1 MQDESGRLDDQ
12 LAVQAL
18 IARDMPLETALE
30 DLARVIGY
38 PLGDARVSIHVFD
51 PARRTLDL
59 VAGERLSAAFREAM
73 QGVSLDAPAGTCGAA
88 ATTRR
93 LAITERIAG
102 DPRWQDLRGLA
113 RDEGLV
119 ACWSIPV
126 ITAEDELLGTL
137 EIYPTAP
144 RAPSQHEQARLH
156 RAAGLV
162 ALTIERHRERR
173 ARLEVEQRFRSLFTQ
188 HPDAVFEFDLE
199 GRFLSCNAS
208 ATRITGFS
216 EAWLKGQR
224 YHGFV
229 SPDALP
235 AIEAAF
241 ARVCQGET
249 QQHLYHSTDAEGRA
263 YTLEVTNLPIVV
275 DGRVVG
281 VYGVGRDITR
291 RREQEEQLRL
301 LARGIDASRNGV
313 VLADAR
319 APDLPLVFANETFLG
334 LTGYAL
340 DEILGR
346 NCRFLQG
353 PDTDP
358 VTVARLRLA
367 VAERSEIQV
376 TLRNYRKDGSAFW
389 NHLYLGPVLD
399 DEGHCTHIIGIQQDV
414 SRVREYEHRLA
425 HQASHDSLT
434 GLPNRQQFVSRLT
447 QHYRRACREDGFL
460 ALLYIDL
467 DDFKPINEGLG
478 HHVGDRLLEQ
488 VAQRLV
494 ALLDQGDI
502 ASRLGS
508 DEFAL
513 LLTSV
518 EDERDVLAR
527 AEAILDALSRPFEF
541 EEHRLHISASIGI
554 ASRQDA
560 AGQAAELLQAADL
573 AMQEAKQQGRNT
585 WQWYGDEIASLM
597 SEHVAMRLELQEAI
611 REGQFLLHYQPIVD
625 TRTGEVRSVEALVRW
640 QHPEKGMISPGL
652 FIPLAEQT
660 GQIVAIGRWVL
671 QRACQDMARLHAEG
685 GPALPVAVNIS
696 PLQFRR
702 AGFLAQ
708 VERVLETSGWPAERL
723 ELEVTEG
730 VLMSGTDRAIEVLH
744 ALRRRGVRVAID
756 DFGSGFSSL
765 RYLRQLPITKVK
777 LDRSFIHDITRNGDN
792 AAIVQGVIT
801 MAHHLGLAVVAE
813 GIEVPE
819 QRCDLLERGCDLL
832 QGFLFSRPVP
842 LDRLAR
848 LPATL
853 PASPA

>member
-1 MQDESGRLDDQ
+1 MQDESVRLDDQ
-12 LAVQAL
+12 RAVQEV
-18 IARDMPLETALE
+18 IARDTSLETL
-30 DLARVIGY
+30 LADVARMIG
-38 PLGDARVSIHVFD
+38 PQLGDPRISIRVFD
-51 PARRTLDL
+51 PDRRTLDM
-59 VAGERLSAAFREAM
+59 VAGEGFSPAFRRAM
-73 QGVSLDAPAGTCGAA
+73 QGMSLESPAGTCGAA
-88 ATTRR
+88 VVTRQ
-93 LAITERIAG
+93 LAITERIAV
-102 DPRWQDLRGLA
+102 DPRWQGLQALA
-113 RDEGLV
+113 RDEGLA
-119 ACWSIPV
+119 ACWSVPV
-126 ITAEDELLGTL
+126 ISAEDELLGTL
-137 EIYPTAP
+137 DTYFATP
-144 RAPSQHEQARLH
+144 RAPGEHEEAQLH

-162 ALTIERHRERR
+162 ALAIERHRDRR
-173 ARLEVEQRFRSLFTQ
+173 ARLEVEQRFRSLFTRL
-188 HPDAVFEFDLE
+188 PDAVFEFDLQ
-199 GRFLSCNAS
+199 GRFLSCNAA

-216 EAWLKGQR
+216 EAWLRGQPYAR
-224 YHGFV
+224 FV
-229 SPDALP
+229 TEEALP
-235 AIEAAF
+235 AIDAAF
-241 ARVCQGET
+241 ARVCAGET
-249 QQHLYHSTDAEGRA
+249 QQHIYQSTDAEGRA
-263 YTLEVTNLPIVV
+263 YTLEVTNLPIIV
-275 DGRVVG
+275 DDRVVG
-281 VYGVGRDITR
+281 VYGVGRDITG

-313 VLADAR
+313 VLADATL
-319 APDLPLVFANETFLG
+319 PDLPLVFVNETFLG
-334 LTGYAL
+334 LTGYAR
-340 DEILGR
+340 DELIGH
-346 NCRFLQG
+346 NCRMLQG
-353 PDTDP
+353 PETDP
-358 VTVARLRLA
+358 VTVARLRAA

-389 NHLYLGPVLD
+389 NHLYLSPVLD
-399 DEGHCTHIIGIQQDV
+399 DEGRCTHIIGIQQDV

-425 HQASHDSLT
+425 HQASHDALT

-447 QHYRRACREDGFL
+447 QQHRRTCRENGFL

-467 DDFKPINEGLG
+467 DDFKPVNDGLG

-488 VAQRLV
+488 VAHRLV

-527 AEAILDALSRPFEF
+527 AEAILEALSRPFEL
-541 EEHRLHISASIGI
+541 EGHRLHISASIGI
-554 ASRQDA
+554 ASSQDA
-560 AGQAAELLQAADL
+560 PDQAAELLQSADL

-585 WQWYGDEIASLM
+585 WQWYGDEISSLM
-597 SEHVAMRLELQEAI
+597 SEHVEMRLELQEAI

-640 QHPEKGMISPGL
+640 RHPEKGMISPGL

-708 VERVLETSGWPAERL
+708 VEQVLETSGWPAERL

-765 RYLRQLPITKVK
+765 RYLRQLPISKVK

-801 MAHHLGLAVVAE
+801 MAHHLGLSVVAE
-813 GIEVPE
+813 GIEAPE
-819 QRCDLLERGCDLL
+819 QRLDLLGRDCDLL
-832 QGFLFSRPVP
+832 QGFLFSPPVP
-842 LDRLAR
+842 LDQLAR
-848 LPATL
+848 LPARL
-853 PASPA
+853 PAPPA

>member
-1 MQDESGRLDDQ
+1 MQDESARLDDQ

-18 IARDMPLETALE
+18 IARDTSLQTTLE

-38 PLGDARVSIHVFD
+38 PLGDTRVSIRVWD
-51 PARRTLDL
+51 PDRRTLEL
-59 VAGERLSAAFREAM
+59 IAGEHLSAAFREAM
-73 QGVSLDAPAGTCGAA
+73 RCVSLDAPAGTCGAA
-88 ATTRR
+88 AATRR
-93 LAITERIAG
+93 LAITERIDT
-102 DPRWQDLRGLA
+102 DPRWQGLHGLA
-113 RDEGLV
+113 CDEGLA
-119 ACWSIPV
+119 ACWAIPV
-126 ITAEDELLGTL
+126 TSAEDELLGTL
-137 EIYPTAP
+137 ATYHTKP
-144 RAPSQHEQARLH
+144 RAPSEHEQAQLQ

-162 ALTIERHRERR
+162 ALTIERHRDRR
-173 ARLEVEQRFRSLFTQ
+173 ARLEMEQRFRSLFTQ

-229 SPDALP
+229 AAEDLP
-235 AIEAAF
+235 TIETAF
-241 ARVCQGET
+241 NRVCQGET
-249 QQHLYHSTDAEGRA
+249 QQHIYQSTDADGRD

-275 DGRVVG
+275 DDRVVG

-291 RREQEEQLRL
+291 RRAQEQQLRL

-313 VLADAR
+313 IMADASL
-319 APDLPLVFANETFLG
+319 PDMPLIFVNETFQN
-334 LTGYAL
+334 LTGYAR
-340 DEILGR
+340 DEVVGR

-358 VTVARLRLA
+358 VTVARLRRA

-399 DEGHCTHIIGIQQDV
+399 DEGHCTHMIGIQQDV
-414 SRVREYEHRLA
+414 SRVREYEDRLA

-434 GLPNRQQFVSRLT
+434 GLPNRQQFVSRLA
-447 QHYRRACREDGFL
+447 QHYRRACRENDFL

-467 DDFKPINEGLG
+467 DDFKPINDGLG

-518 EDERDVLAR
+518 ECERDVLAR
-527 AEAILDALSRPFEF
+527 AEAILDTMSRPFEL
-541 EEHRLHISASIGI
+541 EEYRLHISASIGI
-554 ASRQDA
+554 ASNQDA
-560 AGQAAELLQAADL
+560 LGQAAELLQSADL

-585 WQWYGDEIASLM
+585 WQWYGDEVASLM
-597 SEHVAMRLELQEAI
+597 GEHVEMRLELQEAI

-708 VERVLETSGWPAERL
+708 VEQVLETSGWPAQRL

-744 ALRRRGVRVAID
+744 ALRRRGVQVAID

-765 RYLRQLPITKVK
+765 RYLRQLPISKVK
-777 LDRSFIHDITRNGDN
+777 LDRSFIHDITHNGDN

-801 MAHHLGLAVVAE
+801 MAHHLGLKVVAE
-813 GIEVPE
+813 GIETPE
-819 QRCDLLERGCDLL
+819 QRRDLMDRQCDLL
-832 QGFLFSRPVP
+832 QGFLFSHAVP

-848 LPATL
+848 LPAHL
-853 PASPA
+853 PPPTA